1 MRKKKE
7 QTVTL
12 VVPKYNMKQEFGI
25 QHAERLL
32 DMGTA
37 INGGWELPKDSNY
50 IYDEENG
57 LTAAMSAISRMMTE
71 QFTGIS
77 WIRPLGRRRIAG

>member
-12 VVPKYNMKQEFGI
+12 VVPKYSMKQEFSVE
-25 QHAERLL
+25 HAERLL
-32 DMGTA
+32 DMGTHL
-37 INGGWELPKDSNY
+37 NGGWVLPADSNY

-57 LTAAMSAISRMMTE
+57 LRVKTDKAID
-71 QFTGIS
+71 
-77 WIRPLGRRRIAG
+77 

>member
-12 VVPKYNMKQEFGI
+12 VVPKYNIEQDFGVE
-25 QHAERLL
+25 HAERLL
-32 DMGTA
+32 DMGPHL
-37 INGGWELPKDSNY
+37 NGGWELPKDSKY

-57 LTAAMSAISRMMTE
+57 LRVKSDKGDSAK
-71 QFTGIS
+71 
-77 WIRPLGRRRIAG
+77 AN

>member
-12 VVPKYNMKQEFGI
+12 VVPKYNIKKDFDI

-32 DMGTA
+32 DMGTN
-37 INGGWELPKDSNY
+37 INGGWELPEYSNY
-50 IYDEENG
+50 LYDEENG
-57 LTAAMSAISRMMTE
+57 LRVKSDKANSAKTV
-71 QFTGIS
+71 
-77 WIRPLGRRRIAG
+77 

>member
-1 MRKKKE
+1 MRNKKE

-12 VVPKYNMKQEFGI
+12 VVPKYGIKQEFDI

-37 INGGWELPKDSNY
+37 INGGWELSKDSDY
-50 IYDEENG
+50 TYDEENG
-57 LTAAMSAISRMMTE
+57 LRVKPDKANSAK
-71 QFTGIS
+71 
-77 WIRPLGRRRIAG
+77 AD

>member
-12 VVPKYNMKQEFGI
+12 VVPKYNIKKDFGI

-32 DMGTA
+32 DMGTN
-37 INGGWELPKDSNY
+37 INGGWELPEDSNY
-50 IYDEENG
+50 LYDEENG
-57 LTAAMSAISRMMTE
+57 LRIKSDKANSAKTV
-71 QFTGIS
+71 
-77 WIRPLGRRRIAG
+77 